1 MMYLRTELRSAAV
14 LLSLVSSGGV
24 AHAIEID
31 TGNPDLN
38 VRWDN
43 TVKYNYAHR
52 VEGQDRHI
60 LASPNNDDG
69 DRNFDKGTVSNRIDL
84 FSELDFIYKNKAGF
98 RVSGAAWYDDAYR
111 RLDNNSVA
119 TSNHIEGGL
128 PASGLSNTTERFHQ
142 GPSGE
147 ILDAFVFGRFD
158 LGDMPVNLKLG
169 RHSIF
174 WGEALLSPIHGV
186 GYGQAPLDLRK
197 ALSVPGTEAKEL
209 LLPRNA
215 ISAQIQVNPELSL
228 AAQYFLDWKPFRLPE
243 AGSYLGSFDMLVDGG
258 ESLIAGPG
266 ARFLRGK
273 DVEPKEIGDWGLSA
287 RWSPEWLDASLG
299 FYYRKTSDIQPQLHI
314 TPAVATVPAANCGA
328 LGFAPLAPSTCY
340 INPSAASVPQL
351 LNGNI
356 GQYHLVYPGDVDVF
370 GFSLSK
376 NIGGISVGTD
386 LSYRVNMPL
395 ASDAVLILPDAL
407 AAFTPGAISALP
419 SDGNTGGA
427 VGNTLHGVINLLG
440 IVGRTPLFDQADWIA
455 ELQWNRWTSVK
466 DGEAVFK
473 GRSGYEGIDK
483 VSKDFFGLAVTF
495 RPTWFQVFPGVDLQ
509 MPIAYSTGLSG
520 NSAVS
525 AGGNEHAGSYSI
537 GVGADVY
544 QKYKF
549 DLSYVDFFGSY
560 RTNDAGEI
568 TSSRGSNALMGDRG
582 FLSFTFKTSF

>member
-1 MMYLRTELRSAAV
+1 MTYLSAESRSAAV
-14 LLSLVSSGGV
+14 LLSLVSSIGA

-31 TGNPDLN
+31 TGNPDFN

-111 RLDNNSVA
+111 RLDNKSVT
-119 TSNHIEGGL
+119 TSNHIDGGV

-169 RHSIF
+169 RHSVF

-215 ISAQIQVNPELSL
+215 ISAQIQVNPELSF

-266 ARFLRGK
+266 TRFLRGE
-273 DVEPKEIGDWGLSA
+273 DVEPKEVGDWGLSA
-287 RWSPEWLDASLG
+287 RWRPEWLDASLG

-395 ASDAVLILPDAL
+395 ASDAVLILPEAL
-407 AAFTPGAISALP
+407 TAVTPGAISALP

-427 VGNTLHGVINLLG
+427 VGNTLHGVVNLLG

-495 RPTWFQVFPGVDLQ
+495 KPTWFQVFPGVDLQ